1 MAPILAQARGAF
13 ARQGP
18 AGGYSVEAMGEKT
31 TKGGLAAA
39 SVALAAAAALAGC
52 GDTDSHGDDSAS
64 AGYGEP
70 STPEGASPTATVDA
84 DDPHG
89 TTDEIGLFHTELG
102 KVIADDDDRTL
113 YMSTEDSGGTSAC
126 YGECAEGWP
135 PVLAE
140 GDDVEVDDDLDPAPL
155 GTIERDD
162 GSTQVTYNGHPLYY
176 WAEDIAPGDVDGQ
189 GADDS
194 WYVLDAEG
202 NPVTGAP
209 GR

>member
-1 MAPILAQARGAF
+1 
-13 ARQGP
+13 
-18 AGGYSVEAMGEKT
+18 MGEKT

-52 GDTDSHGDDSAS
+52 GDTDSQGDDAAS
-64 AGYGEP
+64 SGYGEP
-70 STPEGASPTATVDA
+70 SNPTEGASPTATVDA

-89 TTDEIGLFHTELG
+89 TADEIGLFHTELG
-102 KVIADDDDRTL
+102 KVLADDDDRTL

-140 GDDVEVDDDLDPAPL
+140 GDDIEVDDDLDPALL
-155 GTIERDD
+155 GTIKRDD

-176 WAEDIAPGDVDGQ
+176 WAEDVAPGDVDGQ
-189 GADDS
+189 GANDS

-202 NPVTGAP
+202 DPVTGAP